1 GLEYSHSG
9 VQAIRATLVLWAL
22 AGQLDTPGGRCFTM
36 PGSSFP
42 VNREGHIK
50 NPDTGPRLGKGK
62 FPVYVHYRDEAH
74 AAALPKSVLEGD
86 PYRIRSLIVQGASLI
101 TSWPEPELWE
111 KTLGAL
117 DFLVCIDRQMTAD
130 AAYADILL
138 PASTYFEVDS
148 YMVYGP
154 MFKRRDRMIEPL
166 GESRGDFRI
175 MAELAQRLG
184 YGHLYPQDS
193 QDGEELLR
201 HALKGS
207 GFTYEQLMASGGT
220 LSLETGI
227 MQYRKWEK
235 GLLRSDGK
243 PGFET
248 PTGKFEIASSVLEE
262 FGYDPLPVYTEPEE
276 GPLSRPELSGEYPL
290 IFTSGSRSRWS
301 FHTQYVGNPA
311 MLKARP
317 GPQVTMNAGDAK
329 ERGIAHGDMVRIS
342 SPRGSQ
348 IMRARVTEDIVKGT
362 VDANHACGGILGP
375 EAWTGCNINW
385 LTDINQ
391 SDPISGFPIYKSL
404 LCEIAKVGPSQGSG
418 LDNAGLDNSEGEL
431 EVKAAVREAPK
442 REVYLDNNATT
453 RLAPLVREFM
463 HEVESSYGNAS
474 SIHAAGRIS
483 RKIIDHA
490 RRKIAQ
496 ALGCTARRIVFTGS
510 GSESNNYVLK
520 GILSLS
526 NNGNGG
532 GNGSARADK
541 KQHIVTSAIE
551 HPSVLGVCKWL
562 EEVVGVD
569 VTYLPVDA
577 AGMVNPRDLKDAMRP
592 ETALVSVMLANN
604 ETGTI
609 QPIKEL
615 AAIAHEG
622 GALMHT
628 DAVQGFGKIAINLD
642 DLGVDFLSVSAHKL
656 NGPKGVGALYVGRG
670 ANLEPLIHGG
680 GQEHGMRAGTEN
692 ITGIAGFGRAVE
704 LIPEKL
710 AGTDR
715 MIALRDT
722 LYQGIKGTVP
732 EVRLNGHTDARLSN
746 TLNIT
751 MPGFRGESVVLALA
765 RYGVYLSSGSACKS
779 GSSAPSEALLAMG
792 LGEDDAHCSLRFSL
806 GTDTTPDDIRYVVES
821 LRDVVARSRNF
832 IHFVP
837 CR

>member
-1 GLEYSHSG
+1 
-9 VQAIRATLVLWAL
+9 
-22 AGQLDTPGGRCFTM
+22 
-36 PGSSFP
+36 
-42 VNREGHIK
+42 
-50 NPDTGPRLGKGK
+50 
-62 FPVYVHYRDEAH
+62 
-74 AAALPKSVLEGD
+74 
-86 PYRIRSLIVQGASLI
+86 
-101 TSWPEPELWE
+101 
-111 KTLGAL
+111 
-117 DFLVCIDRQMTAD
+117 
-130 AAYADILL
+130 
-138 PASTYFEVDS
+138 
-148 YMVYGP
+148 
-154 MFKRRDRMIEPL
+154 
-166 GESRGDFRI
+166 
-175 MAELAQRLG
+175 
-184 YGHLYPQDS
+184 
-193 QDGEELLR
+193 
-201 HALKGS
+201 
-207 GFTYEQLMASGGT
+207 
-220 LSLETGI
+220 
-227 MQYRKWEK
+227 
-235 GLLRSDGK
+235 
-243 PGFET
+243 
-248 PTGKFEIASSVLEE
+248 
-262 FGYDPLPVYTEPEE
+262 
-276 GPLSRPELSGEYPL
+276 
-290 IFTSGSRSRWS
+290 
-301 FHTQYVGNPA
+301 
-311 MLKARP
+311 
-317 GPQVTMNAGDAK
+317 
-329 ERGIAHGDMVRIS
+329 
-342 SPRGSQ
+342 
-348 IMRARVTEDIVKGT
+348 EDIVKGT
-362 VDANHACGGILGP
+362 VDANHACGGVLGP
-375 EAWTGCNINW
+375 EAWTGCNVNM
-385 LTDINQ
+385 LTDMDQ

-404 LCEIAKVGPSQGSG
+404 LCEIAKVGTSQGSG

-431 EVKAAVREAPK
+431 EVKAAVRQAPK

-453 RLAPLVREFM
+453 PLAPLVREFM
-463 HEVESSYGNAS
+463 HEAESSYGNAS